1 MKLLL
6 NVLFGAIAIASILS
20 CSKEENTGNACATPN
35 LIIGEK
41 AALNDL
47 IFEVDKNAFPL
58 TWNFDNLKS
67 TLPLTNA
74 SITGFYTDVITGFA
88 LHNFSTTELIALKSL
103 PWITNI
109 EPAQRISISQTCN
122 PAPVNQDSEVVPEN
136 LRITGFKEGT
146 GKRAWIIDTGVD
158 MDHIDLNVN
167 QELSRNFTENSLLND
182 LGIFQDNDIE
192 DGNGH
197 GTHVA
202 GIIGAKKN
210 QTGVI
215 GVAYGAEIV
224 AIKVL
229 TDAGEGSSID
239 LLQALDYVFRT
250 AKAGQ
255 VVNLSLG
262 GNASDLID
270 EAVQNLGRKGILVSI
285 AAGNDSESAN
295 NTSPAR
301 ANGNNIYTVSAIGNN
316 YRYANFSNFG
326 NPPIDY
332 AEPGIAIFSTYKNGQ
347 YATLSGTSM
356 AAPHLAAI
364 LLINGTAVQTVGIA
378 TNDPDGNA
386 DKIGGF

>member
-1 MKLLL
+1 MKYIWLSFSYGLLL
-6 NVLFGAIAIASILS
+6 AIVTS
-20 CSKEENTGNACATPN
+20 CSKDNTNSSACATPN
-35 LIIGEK
+35 LHIGKK

-74 SITGFYTDVITGFA
+74 SITGFYTNVITGFA
-88 LHNFSTTELIALKSL
+88 LHNFSISELNALKAL

-109 EPAQRISISQTCN
+109 EPAQLISISATCN
-122 PAPVNQDSEVVPEN
+122 PAPVDQDSEVVPEN
-136 LRITGFKEGT
+136 LRIIGFKDGT
-146 GKRAWIIDTGVD
+146 GKRAWVIDTGVD
-158 MDHIDLNVN
+158 ADHVDLHVN
-167 QELSRNFTENSLLND
+167 KELSRNFTENSLLND
-182 LGIFQDNDIE
+182 LGIFQDNNIK

-197 GTHVA
+197 GTHIA

-210 QTGVI
+210 QTGIV
-215 GVAYGAEIV
+215 GVAFGAEIV

-229 TDAGEGSSID
+229 NDAGEGSSID
-239 LLQALDYVFRT
+239 LLQALDYVSRT
-250 AKAGQ
+250 ASAGQ

-270 EAVQNLGRKGILVSI
+270 QAVVNLGRQGILISI

-301 ANGNNIYTVSAIGNN
+301 ANGNNIYTVSAVGNN

-332 AEPGIAIFSTYKNGQ
+332 AEPGIAIFSTYKGGK

-364 LLINGTAVQTVGIA
+364 LLVNGSDVKTVGIA
-378 TNDPDGNA
+378 SSDPDGNA
-386 DKIGGF
+386 DKVGGF